1 MKPPI
6 KAPDETADA
15 GSTFDPGKPSGFDS
29 RGRSMTSKRIFE
41 AREQRYGGWLEDYQV
56 GDEYRHW
63 PGKTITDAENHLF
76 CLLTMA
82 ASPLHVDD
90 VYSARH
96 GGPFKRT
103 VVVGS
108 YVYSLL
114 LGMSVADISGRALAN
129 LGTTDLRHTSPIY
142 PGDTLYGASTVLEV
156 RPSRSRPDAGIL
168 TVRTV
173 GRNQDGVEVAGF
185 VRSVMLP
192 RQGTGEKTPENA

>member
-1 MKPPI
+1 M
-6 KAPDETADA
+6 TA
-15 GSTFDPGKPSGFDS
+15 
-29 RGRSMTSKRIFE
+29 GRVFE
-41 AREQRYGGWLEDYQV
+41 ARERRYGGFLEDYEV

-90 VYSARH
+90 VYSARG
-96 GGPFKRT
+96 GGPFDRA

-129 LGTTDLRHTSPIY
+129 LGTTDLRHTAPVY
-142 PGDTLYGASTVLEV
+142 PGDTLYGVSVVVEV

-168 TVRTV
+168 TVRTA
-173 GRNQDGVEVAGF
+173 GRNQDGVEVASF
-185 VRSVMLP
+185 LRSVMLP
-192 RQGTGEKTPENA
+192 RRSEGGETPDGAGALEGAGATSEGAGATRG